1 MDAGEGGASGIDG
14 HGWFLPGWRM
24 TRDAFSSK
32 VGRMKV
38 IGLMS
43 GTSGDGV
50 DAALVEIRGRRES
63 LRVKPLAFSSLS
75 YPDPL
80 RRRVLAAATS
90 GTVSEICRLNALL
103 GEVFA
108 KAAFKVIRRA
118 GLRSSAVHLIG
129 SHGQTVHHL
138 PTPVREPGFG
148 LIRSTLQI
156 AEPSVIAERT
166 GILTVA
172 DFRPRDMAAGGQ
184 GAPLTAYVHHLLFR
198 DLRRARLIV
207 NLGGI
212 ANVTYLPAKGS
223 LGSIQAF
230 DTGPGNMVLDGLV
243 NHLTRGRQAMD
254 HSGRLAGQ
262 GRVVPDLL
270 TKLLA
275 HPFLGRR
282 PPRSTG
288 REEFGQAFLSKVLGV
303 TRRRRLKAKDVLAT
317 CSVFTA
323 LAVGGSRRWL
333 KGRVDDVIVGGGGAY
348 NRTLMADLS
357 AVFAPTT
364 VRTFEAVGWPSKALE
379 AVAFAILAYQTVHGE
394 CANAPAAT
402 GARHPVVLGKLVPGR
417 RLWRA
422 TRSNRNT

>member
-1 MDAGEGGASGIDG
+1 
-14 HGWFLPGWRM
+14 
-24 TRDAFSSK
+24 
-32 VGRMKV
+32 MKV

-50 DAALVEIRGRRES
+50 DAALVEIRGRGRS
-63 LRVKPLAFSSLS
+63 LDVKPLALSSLS

-103 GEVFA
+103 GEFFA
-108 KAAFKVIRRA
+108 KAVAKVIRQA

-156 AEPSVIAERT
+156 AEPAVIAERT

-184 GAPLTAYVHHLLFR
+184 GAPLTAYVHHLLFG
-198 DLRRARLIV
+198 DSRRSRLIV
-207 NLGGI
+207 NVGGI

-243 NHLTRGRQAMD
+243 HHVTRGRQSMD
-254 HSGRLAGQ
+254 RSGRLAAKGE
-262 GRVVPDLL
+262 VVPGLL
-270 TKLLA
+270 IKLLA
-275 HPFLGRR
+275 HPFLRRR
-282 PPRSTG
+282 PPRTTG
-288 REEFGQAFLSKVLGV
+288 REEFGRTFLSRVLHIA
-303 TRRRRLKAKDVLAT
+303 RRPRLKREEILAT
-317 CSVFTA
+317 CSFFTA
-323 LAVGGSRRWL
+323 LAVGSARRWL
-333 KGRVDDVIVGGGGAY
+333 NGPVDEVIVGGGGAY

-364 VRTFEAVGWPSKALE
+364 VRTFEAMGWHSKALE
-379 AVAFAILAYQTVHGE
+379 AVAFAILAYQTFHGQ

-402 GARHPVVLGKLVPGR
+402 GAKHPVVLGKLVPGR
-417 RLWRA
+417 RPWRA
-422 TRSNRNT
+422 ELSNRTG